1 LEITTMTTQSNTELL
16 NFIDVLAET
25 GSHYRMDEMEALY
38 TDDLAFLVLTPEGGV
53 VRLSRDDMF
62 QEFRE
67 RGAAGEPPLS
77 TEKRVLHV
85 EQDGDTAVAVLY
97 RRMGASAYPALY
109 ELRLR
114 YSAGRWQVCGE
125 TVSPWPDL
133 AKAVG
138 FLPPRQST

>member
-1 LEITTMTTQSNTELL
+1 MSTHSNSELL
-16 NFIDVLAET
+16 SFIDVLAET

-38 TDDLAFLVLTPEGGV
+38 TDDLAFLVLTAEGGIA
-53 VRLSRDDMF
+53 RLSREEMF

-97 RRMGASAYPALY
+97 RRMGVSADPALY

-114 YSAGRWQVCGE
+114 RTSGRWQVCGE

-133 AKAVG
+133 EKAIG
-138 FLPPRQST
+138 FLPPRQFA